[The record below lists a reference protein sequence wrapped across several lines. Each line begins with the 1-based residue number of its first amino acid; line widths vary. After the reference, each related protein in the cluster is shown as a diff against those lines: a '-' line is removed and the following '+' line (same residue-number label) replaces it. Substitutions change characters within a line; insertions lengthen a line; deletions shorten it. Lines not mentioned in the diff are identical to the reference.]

1 MREEANNSLPP
12 VERYKAIGNDL
23 FKNTKFDE
31 AIKAYTKAIDAAGEN
46 PVFDDVLI
54 ACYNN
59 RYSSLLLSFF
69 NFKSFTNK
77 SLSSVS

>member
-23 FKNTKFDE
+23 FKSTKFDE
-31 AIKAYTKAIDAAGEN
+31 AIKAYTKAIDAAGDN

-59 RYSSLLLSFF
+59 RAACYQQFLRVQRCRFL
-69 NFKSFTNK
+69 
-77 SLSSVS
+77 